1 VKQRRPEQPDGKIF
15 RAAFGGTPAGQA
27 ALLRLL
33 ELGFYFE
40 QVSNPGEQQL
50 KNFVTSI
57 LDKMEVLTKKEDR
70 AIIIKEGLKMAFER
84 ELNV

>member
-1 VKQRRPEQPDGKIF
+1 MKQRQQDGKIF
-15 RAAFGGTPAGQA
+15 RAAFGSPAGQA

-40 QVSNPGEQQL
+40 PIENAQEQQL
-50 KNFVTSI
+50 KNFVTLI
-57 LDKMEVLTKKEDR
+57 LQKMEVLTNKEDR

-84 ELNV
+84 EINV

>member
-1 VKQRRPEQPDGKIF
+1 MKRPAQQDGKIF
-15 RAAFGGTPAGQA
+15 RAAFGTIPGQA

-40 QVSNPGEQQL
+40 PIENEGQQQI
-50 KNFVTSI
+50 KNFVTLI
-57 LDKMEVLTKKEDR
+57 LQKMEVLTNKEDR

-84 ELNV
+84 EINV